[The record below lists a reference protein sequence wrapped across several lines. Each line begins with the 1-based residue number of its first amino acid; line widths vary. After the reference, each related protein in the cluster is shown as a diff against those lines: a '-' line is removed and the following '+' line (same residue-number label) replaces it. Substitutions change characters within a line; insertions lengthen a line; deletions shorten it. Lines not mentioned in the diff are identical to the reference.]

1 MEQIIPALMIL
12 AFVAIVMS
20 KQISRVTKNLDN
32 QPSSSNSY
40 SGYAKFSAV
49 IQDEIR
55 EIKNHIDSSK
65 TIEERHYV
73 LVDGKNEL
81 ALLETLSDYIRKL
94 VFFETMMAKQK
105 SSKEIEADLFE
116 ILNGVETFLK
126 ENCVDGEVKAEALR
140 DRLLSAYEQI

>member
-20 KQISRVTKNLDN
+20 KQISRVTKNLDY
-32 QPSSSNSY
+32 QEPSNSY